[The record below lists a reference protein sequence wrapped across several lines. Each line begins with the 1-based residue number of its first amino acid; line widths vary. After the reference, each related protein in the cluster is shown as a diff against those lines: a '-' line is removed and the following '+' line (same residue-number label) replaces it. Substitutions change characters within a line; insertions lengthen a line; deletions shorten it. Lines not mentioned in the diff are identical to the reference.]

1 MNEFIASMNWLR
13 SAHSIKFGA
22 DIRFRE
28 TGETASP
35 PGENAFGRW
44 NFGPDF
50 SRNPLSPGGTGD
62 TMATMLLGFPSVVRR
77 DVFTAGTG
85 TLNTTESDF
94 YLRDE
99 WRVRSNLTLNLGLHY
114 EINTPFK
121 EKNDIW
127 ANFDPTTAKQLIAAK
142 DGVSRTAGIGT
153 DYTAWGPRIGFAWTP
168 ERRTVL
174 RGGFGMYYEP
184 QGNFN
189 TNIRQFR
196 QPPFGFQVNVPIN
209 VNAVPTSRLTDGFPP
224 VTVTPNLLQG
234 PPIYTLR
241 GVTPDFKNGRLMQF
255 NFSVQRELRSD
266 MVMTAGYVGS
276 LGRHLTWSRALNQ
289 PDPGP
294 GDLNSRR
301 PYISLLPG
309 VSGISW
315 LETSGTS
322 AYSSMQ
328 VAFEKRFSKGFYML
342 ANWTYAHGLDNT
354 GGDGGANGPI
364 PQNPRDRD
372 ADWASSNSDIRHR
385 LNVAASYRL
394 PFQFDSFVKHIL
406 GGWEAAGIMVY
417 QTGLP
422 FTVTA
427 TGSPTN
433 TGAGGRANVVP
444 GADEYPAE
452 KTINRWFNPAAY
464 SVPSA
469 FNWGNVGRNTL
480 RGPSVINFDLTA
492 SKKFVIT
499 EGKELNFRT
508 EFFNA
513 FNHPQFGLPVSSV
526 GSGNIGSITSTL
538 RSNRQLQFALR
549 LTF

>member
-1 MNEFIASMNWLR
+1 
-13 SAHSIKFGA
+13 
-22 DIRFRE
+22 
-28 TGETASP
+28 
-35 PGENAFGRW
+35 
-44 NFGPDF
+44 
-50 SRNPLSPGGTGD
+50 
-62 TMATMLLGFPSVVRR
+62 
-77 DVFTAGTG
+77 
-85 TLNTTESDF
+85 
-94 YLRDE
+94 
-99 WRVRSNLTLNLGLHY
+99 
-114 EINTPFK
+114 
-121 EKNDIW
+121 
-127 ANFDPTTAKQLIAAK
+127 
-142 DGVSRTAGIGT
+142 
-153 DYTAWGPRIGFAWTP
+153 
-168 ERRTVL
+168 
-174 RGGFGMYYEP
+174 
-184 QGNFN
+184 
-189 TNIRQFR
+189 
-196 QPPFGFQVNVPIN
+196 
-209 VNAVPTSRLTDGFPP
+209 
-224 VTVTPNLLQG
+224 
-234 PPIYTLR
+234 
-241 GVTPDFKNGRLMQF
+241 
-255 NFSVQRELRSD
+255 
-266 MVMTAGYVGS
+266 
-276 LGRHLTWSRALNQ
+276 
-289 PDPGP
+289 
-294 GDLNSRR
+294 
-301 PYISLLPG
+301 
-309 VSGISW
+309 
-315 LETSGTS
+315 
-322 AYSSMQ
+322 MQ

-444 GADEYPAE
+444 GVDEYPAE

-464 SVPSA
+464 SVPTA

-480 RGPSVINFDLTA
+480 RGPSVVNFDLTA
-492 SKKFVIT
+492 SKKFAIT
-499 EGKELNFRT
+499 ERTALNFRT